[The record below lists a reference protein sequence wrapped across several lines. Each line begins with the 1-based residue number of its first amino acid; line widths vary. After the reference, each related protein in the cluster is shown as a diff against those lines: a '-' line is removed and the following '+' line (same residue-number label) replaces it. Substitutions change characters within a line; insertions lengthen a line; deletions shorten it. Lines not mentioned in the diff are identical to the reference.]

1 MTDSFEF
8 IGTSI
13 QGLYEIKRKS
23 LNDNRGFFSR
33 FFCAE
38 QFKEIGL
45 LKPFVQVNH
54 SMTRKKGAVRGMH
67 YQNIPYAET
76 KLVTCVKG
84 EVADIAIDIREGSK
98 TFLNYH
104 LTVLSDTNFKSL
116 YIPEGFAHGFQALT
130 KDCQLLYM
138 HSEFYTPFSEGAI
151 HPMDPSIKIQWP
163 FEITEISARDRNH
176 KFIDNTFKGVGFY
189 EL

>member
-1 MTDSFEF
+1 MEQKVIAFYGHSKNKPHHWYSQFY
-8 IGTSI
+8 G
-13 QGLYEIKRKS
+13 IKFTFKKKLVEKS
-23 LNDNRGFFSR
+23 LLQKLENILTNIDYKMDLDQIENQD

-98 TFLNYH
+98 TFLN
-104 LTVLSDTNFKSL
+104 
-116 YIPEGFAHGFQALT
+116 
-130 KDCQLLYM
+130 
-138 HSEFYTPFSEGAI
+138 
-151 HPMDPSIKIQWP
+151 
-163 FEITEISARDRNH
+163 
-176 KFIDNTFKGVGFY
+176 
-189 EL
+189 